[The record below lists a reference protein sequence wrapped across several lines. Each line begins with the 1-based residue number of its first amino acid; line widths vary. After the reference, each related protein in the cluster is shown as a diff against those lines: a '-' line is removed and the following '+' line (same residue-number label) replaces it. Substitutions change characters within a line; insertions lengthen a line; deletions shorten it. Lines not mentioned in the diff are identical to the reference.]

1 MSFAY
6 ILRGAGTEGSG
17 GTIAPPIY
25 PETGKILAFSTPNI
39 STSKEG
45 ATL

>member
-6 ILRGAGTEGSG
+6 ILRGAGTEGAG
-17 GTIAPPIY
+17 GAIATPIY

-39 STSKEG
+39 SISKEV
-45 ATL
+45 AQ